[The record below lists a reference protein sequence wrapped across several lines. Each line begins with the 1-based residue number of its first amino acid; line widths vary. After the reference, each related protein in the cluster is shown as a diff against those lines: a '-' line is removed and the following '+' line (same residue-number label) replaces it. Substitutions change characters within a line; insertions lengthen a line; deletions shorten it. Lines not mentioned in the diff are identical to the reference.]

1 MGDVRMVRSIMT
13 EMGIK
18 KTPDRS
24 LIEVEGKFYEFLV
37 ADGSHPQSE
46 EIYRVLNEIFLLSKL
61 EDSVPDTA
69 QFMNLNVYCD
79 AFLTN

>member
-46 EIYRVLNEIFLLSKL
+46 SIKPNIFAIQTGRLCS
-61 EDSVPDTA
+61 
-69 QFMNLNVYCD
+69 
-79 AFLTN
+79 